1 MIDLRIATATALA
14 ATLLG
19 ACAANRPPAEA
30 NATAASATGGDQGE
44 TSITELMGHRDAR
57 LETYRIDDWS
67 APSDESLIVKSLDG
81 SQYRAT
87 FMGHCYGLRFAETI
101 GFVTRGTS
109 SLDHFSGIVLPDGT
123 RCTFKSFEPGGPAG
137 SHAAEHY
144 RKDESARKR

>member
-1 MIDLRIATATALA
+1 MTDLRIATAAALA

-19 ACAANRPPAEA
+19 ACATNRPAA
-30 NATAASATGGDQGE
+30 NATGGDQGE
-44 TSITELMGHRDAR
+44 TTITELMGHRDAR

-67 APSDESLIVKSLDG
+67 APADDSLIVKSLDG

-87 FMGHCYGLRFAETI
+87 FMGHCYGLRFAESI

-123 RCTFKSFEPGGPAG
+123 RCTFKSFERSAPAG
-137 SHAAEHY
+137 SAAKHY
-144 RKDESARKR
+144 RKDESAGKR